1 MATAGVQVGEAK
13 HGQGLYATIGF
24 DSETILGMMDGEV
37 IDDADHASDYAVDL
51 GGTFSLE
58 PSAPFRFV
66 NHCCDPNCE
75 LVIVEADEESGAHPF
90 VVLQSLREIR
100 IGEELTIDYAWPADS
115 GIPCGCGSEI
125 CRGWIVAE
133 EELEDEFEFEDEQD
147 FESDDTEI
155 QFEMQ
160 EEDLGAS
167 EDATAE
173 ELIPA

>member
-13 HGQGLYATIGF
+13 HGQGLFSTIPF
-24 DSETILGMMDGEV
+24 ESETILGMMDGEV

-75 LVIVEADEESGAHPF
+75 LVIVEADEESSTHPF

-100 IGEELTIDYAWPADS
+100 VGEELTIDYAWPADS
-115 GIPCGCGSEI
+115 GIPCGCESEM

-133 EELEDEFEFEDEQD
+133 EELEFEDEEE
-147 FESDDTEI
+147 FVGDDAEI
-155 QFEMQ
+155 HSEMQ
-160 EEDLGAS
+160 EEDLGDP